1 MATEADLN
9 AKVLDLLNLKACHKI
24 ACTVGDPALVSKL
37 IDELSQHPAQQVVGQ
52 ILGFT
57 GPLSFSASG

>member
-1 MATEADLN
+1 
-9 AKVLDLLNLKACHKI
+9 
-24 ACTVGDPALVSKL
+24 VSKL

-57 GPLSFSASG
+57 GPLSFFG